1 MRMEIGDMAIYNSHG
16 KKTANAYTYGG
27 NRIVGSVYDANGDT
41 MRIID
46 SDIYSDPLIETYFT
60 LSVFPMQ
67 AFDVFNGKM
76 FQFKAGGSNNI
87 ENEMD
92 VIDISTMTKIST
104 SVSVESGHG
113 NSASFSGEYYVSGDA
128 FPLLYVS
135 HGDNPPRV
143 HVNRVATNSAQ
154 CVRTYKFPLEYTGYY
169 SEAAIDSDNTI
180 IYMIGSLKNEIYE
193 DDGMNKTIISKWDYS
208 NVTQND
214 DGTYTPEFISL
225 IETDFFAIHQGLTLH
240 NGYVWIISWDYNKQ
254 SNYIIVLNPENG
266 TVIQIIDLNI
276 SSECE
281 GIAFISANE
290 AIVGVQG
297 GEYKKVTFASN

>member
-1 MRMEIGDMAIYNSHG
+1 MAIYNSHN
-16 KKTANAYTYGG
+16 KETANAYTYSG
-27 NRIVGSVYDANGDT
+27 NRMAVSVYATDGDT
-41 MRIID
+41 VRIID
-46 SDIYSDPLIETYFT
+46 SEVYSNPLIETYFT

-67 AFDVFNGKM
+67 AFDVFNGKV

-113 NSASFSGEYYVSGDA
+113 NSASFSDEYYAPGDA

-135 HGDNPPRV
+135 HGGNPAEV
-143 HVNRVATNSAQ
+143 HVNRVTVNSAQ
-154 CVRTYKFPLEYTGYY
+154 CIKTYKFPMHLTGYY
-169 SEAAIDSDNTI
+169 SEAAVDSANEV
-180 IYMIGSLKNEIYE
+180 IYMIGSSKNEIMT
-193 DDGMNKTIISKWDYS
+193 DDGINKTIISKWDYS
-208 NVTQND
+208 NATLND
-214 DGTYTPEFISL
+214 DDTYTPDFVSIL
-225 IETDFFAIHQGLTLH
+225 ETDFFAVHQGLTFH
-240 NGYVWIISWDYNKQ
+240 NGYVWMISWDYNKQ

-266 TVIQIIDLNI
+266 AIIQIIDLNI

-297 GEYKKVTFASN
+297 GEYKKVTFATN